1 MSRFVEQLRIS
12 FGTCFSRLTMNLNK
26 FTTKSTE
33 ALQAAQQMVQNA
45 NQSQIETGHLLL
57 TLIEQKEGIVRPL
70 LERLEVSSDEL
81 STALRDDMSRMP
93 TVSNSRV
100 VISHELN
107 KVLNQAEVEAKGL
120 GDEFVSTEHI
130 LLAIVKLTK
139 LLPLAHSDVL
149 KVMKELRGSHRVVD
163 QDPESKYRSLQKYT
177 VDFTELARSGKI
189 DPVIGRNDEIRRT
202 MQILSRRTKNNPV
215 LVGEAG
221 TGKTAIIE
229 GLAQRIVSGDVP
241 DTLKNKKILSLDL
254 GALVA
259 GSKFR
264 GEFEDRLKAV
274 LKEIEDSAGEV
285 ILFIDE
291 LHTIVGA
298 GATDGA
304 MDASNLLK
312 PALARGQLRALGA
325 TTLKEYRK
333 YIEKD
338 AALERRFQPVMV
350 LEPTKEDAI
359 AILRGIKEKY
369 EVHHGVRITD
379 AAILA
384 AVNLSM
390 RYIGDRFLPD
400 KAIDL
405 VDEAT
410 SGLKIELES
419 KPVQLDQLHRKI
431 MQLEIEREALKKESA
446 DDEVK
451 EKLKKVTS
459 DIENFTEEANA
470 IEVRWKAEKKIIDEL
485 SADKE
490 KIDQLKVEADK
501 LERQGELQKVAEI
514 RYGQLPE
521 LEKKLKETEEKL
533 KAKHGEKSLLKQ
545 EVTEEDIAEV
555 VSRWTGIPVSRMLET
570 ETQKLA
576 KMESELETRVIG
588 QKSAIESVSNAV
600 RRARAGIANPDKPIG
615 SFIFMGPTGVG
626 KTELAKALAGFM
638 FNDERSIIRIDMSE
652 YMERHAVARLI
663 GAPPGYVGFEEGGQ
677 LTEAVRRSPYSVIL
691 FDEIEKAHPEVF
703 NVLLQVLDDGRLTD
717 SKGRT
722 VDFRNTVII
731 MTSNLASDVIQK
743 YAMDTSSEE
752 MMMAK
757 LEKDDKKKAEAYEGA
772 KRAMVNEVHQVLHK
786 AFKPEFLNRI
796 DEIIIFESLT
806 LEEITQIVDL
816 QILEMQDRLRAH
828 KIEISVSPKAKEL
841 LAKNGFDPQFGARP
855 LKRFI
860 QQVIENPLAMM
871 IVEGKVSD
879 GSVVRVGEKDGQ
891 IAVH

>member
-1 MSRFVEQLRIS
+1 MVE
-12 FGTCFSRLTMNLNK
+12 
-26 FTTKSTE
+26 
-33 ALQAAQQMVQNA
+33 AA

-57 TLIEQKEGIVRPL
+57 KLMMQKEGIVRPV
-70 LERLEVSSDEL
+70 LEKLTVDLTSFAGQL
-81 STALRDDMSRMP
+81 SEDLAKLPKVT
-93 TVSNSRV
+93 NSRI

-107 KVLNQAEVEAKGL
+107 KVLNLAETEARDL

-139 LLPLAHSDVL
+139 LIPVSHRDVL
-149 KVMKELRGSHRVVD
+149 KILKELRGSHRVVD
-163 QDPESKYRSLQKYT
+163 QDPESKYQSLQKYT
-177 VDFTELARSGKI
+177 IDFTELARAGKM
-189 DPVIGRNDEIRRT
+189 DPVIGRDDEIRRT

-221 TGKTAIIE
+221 TGKTAIVE

-241 DTLKNKKILSLDL
+241 DTLKNKRILSLDL

-274 LKEIEDSAGEV
+274 LKEIEDAAGEV

-298 GATDGA
+298 GATEGA

-312 PALARGQLRALGA
+312 PALARGQLRSVGA

-350 LEPTKEDAI
+350 LEPTKEDTI

-379 AAILA
+379 AAILS
-384 AVNLSM
+384 AVNLST

-405 VDEAT
+405 IDEAT
-410 SGLKIELES
+410 SGLKMELES
-419 KPVQLDQLHRKI
+419 KPVQLDVMHRKL
-431 MQLEIEREALKKESA
+431 MQLEIEREALKKES
-446 DDEVK
+446 DSDSK
-451 EKLKKVTS
+451 ERLKKVTKE
-459 DIENFTEEANA
+459 IEELSEEAKGLELKWKEEKEK
-470 IEVRWKAEKKIIDEL
+470 IESF

-490 KIDQLKVEADK
+490 QLDQLKMEAEK
-501 LERQGELQKVAEI
+501 LERQGELQKVAEL
-514 RYGQLPE
+514 RYGQIPE
-521 LEKKLKETEEKL
+521 LEKKLKDAEAKL
-533 KAKHGEKSLLKQ
+533 KNTGDKSLLKQ
-545 EVTEEDIAEV
+545 EVTEEDIAAV
-555 VSRWTGIPVSRMLET
+555 VARWTGVPVSKMLDS

-576 KMESELETRVIG
+576 KMERELEQRVIG

-638 FNDERSIIRIDMSE
+638 FNDEKSIIRIDMSE

-663 GAPPGYVGFEEGGQ
+663 GAPPGYVGYEEGGQ
-677 LTEAVRRSPYSVIL
+677 LTEAVRRRPYSVIL

-717 SKGRT
+717 SKGRA
-722 VDFRNTVII
+722 VDFLNTVII

-757 LEKDDKKKAEAYEGA
+757 LEKDDKKKAEAYDNA
-772 KRAMVNEVHQVLHK
+772 KKGMVNEVHMVLRK

-806 LEEITQIVDL
+806 IEEITQIVDL
-816 QILEMQDRLRAH
+816 QITEMQKRLRAH
-828 KIEISVSPKAKEL
+828 KIEISVSVKAKEL

-855 LKRFI
+855 LKRYI

-871 IVEGKVSD
+871 IVEGKVKD
-879 GSVVRVGEKDGQ
+879 GMEVRVEERDGEVVVG
-891 IAVH
+891 